1 VTLLSLVAPVLL
13 SAMAFAA
20 PRLLRHIAPQVA
32 VWATTGLVV
41 LSAAATGMWVLVL
54 AGGFSVH
61 ASGLGHG
68 TAVGGWLGHHAV
80 VWPVG
85 AAALLLGL
93 YALPASVAVAV
104 AAVRDRARVGPPDG
118 LVISND
124 DRVVA
129 VAIPGPGA
137 HVIVS
142 TGLLHRLDPSDV
154 DIVIRHE
161 RSHLQHRHHRF
172 VLGAELA
179 RCVCPWLR
187 PVTAEVRF
195 LVERWADEDTAA
207 ASRDRQAVAS
217 TIARV
222 ALASAVPMTALGFQ
236 SAHVSR
242 RVDALLCEAP
252 QPISVGG
259 SIALVSTSA
268 AATGVAGSA
277 MQLHHALSF
286 LR

>member
-1 VTLLSLVAPVLL
+1 MTLLSLVAPALL
-13 SAMAFAA
+13 GAMAFAA
-20 PRLLRHIAPQVA
+20 PCLLRRTAPQVA
-32 VWATTGLVV
+32 VWVTTGLIV

-61 ASGLGHG
+61 ASGVGHG

-80 VWPVG
+80 IWPVG

-93 YALPASVAVAV
+93 YAGFTSVTVAV
-104 AAVRDRARVGPPDG
+104 AAVRDRARTGPPDG
-118 LVISND
+118 LLISND

-129 VAIPGPGA
+129 VAIPGRGA

-154 DIVIRHE
+154 DIVVLHE
-161 RSHLQHRHHRF
+161 RSHLRHRHHRF
-172 VLGAELA
+172 VLAADLA

-187 PVTAEVRF
+187 PVAAEVRF
-195 LVERWADEDTAA
+195 LVERWADEDTAM
-207 ASRDRQAVAS
+207 ASRDRQAVAR

-222 ALASAVPMTALGFQ
+222 ALASAVPMASLGFQ

-242 RVDALLCEAP
+242 RVDALLCDPP